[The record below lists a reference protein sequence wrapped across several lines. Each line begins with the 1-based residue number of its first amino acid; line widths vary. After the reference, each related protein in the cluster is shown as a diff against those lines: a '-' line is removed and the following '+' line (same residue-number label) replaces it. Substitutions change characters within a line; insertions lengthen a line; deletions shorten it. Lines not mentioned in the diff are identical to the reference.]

1 MSNEK
6 FKVKFGLAVGDTSAT
21 IDGANGNIVTNGD
34 IDVKGGN
41 ITNTTGALDI
51 ASTGGGNL
59 SLSPASPGQT
69 VVNSAL
75 DVNGNITAD
84 LLQIDNIQIDGNT
97 VSAVSGTLTLSTTSG
112 SNNVIIDPS
121 SGTTLNDGN
130 LILGQLNTNTV
141 LTTNGTGNLDI
152 RTGSWPTSANI
163 TLNDGANGNIVVDT
177 DGTGQV
183 VVNADV
189 DVNGTIYLDQ
199 LQVDNININGNTISS
214 TDTNGNII
222 VAPNGSGAV
231 QAQTGTLQLGTG
243 SADAQITTNGA
254 YDLTLNTNNGSS
266 SGTISIADGANGNIT
281 LTPNGTGIID
291 LTKNV
296 TADLGLSVTKTTTLG
311 GAQVNTSGDY
321 LSLVGGQGMTSPT
334 LYVGNDTATK
344 SGAIQLRDFGENRL
358 GGTSSSVAI
367 GQLIL
372 EAKRGLPASTGTSF
386 VPQTNFPFASLTMGG
401 YNGNSFTSEGAGGI
415 PPLAINGF
423 ATEAWNFETSSFTGS
438 ITGTTLTVTA
448 TGTGVITPGALLS
461 GTNILAGTNIT
472 TYGTGTGGTGT
483 YTVSRS
489 HSATGS
495 QTISGVTTT
504 AAGARH
510 IYQAQATGLRLD
522 ANSRMNYNVLNWV
535 APSTTTVSGVTIPQA
550 PQIQFSFG
558 NNSLAADI
566 TYTNTAGTQ
575 RYRSIGGGSTSFVN
589 QPFTISGT
597 AFQDTA
603 TFTADISG
611 TTMTVS
617 AVASGTLSIGQQIYG
632 TGVSQLTAITALG
645 TGTGGI
651 GTYTVS
657 ISQTVA
663 STTMVSGP
671 DDYTLR
677 GTNALSLIGSRRS
690 GISGRRNKLFQG
702 DGLGGINFFGTYQND
717 STSTATAN
725 RGARISATAE
735 ENFSSTAGGGR
746 LDITVMKTGTLLEV
760 AAASFTST
768 STTFKSDAF
777 TFQNSS
783 STNITGNN
791 INYNRVYGQFQ
802 YNTTITP
809 AAADTAYVF
818 PLGTPDFNNIASVGS
833 TSRLIPGAAGFYNI
847 QFSAQVE
854 NSDNAE
860 NIAYIWLRKNG
871 VDVTNSMG
879 RIGVVK
885 KNGSVNGATI
895 GAWNYLVNPANS
907 TDYYELAY
915 AVNDTAVTFVAN
927 AATAFGPS
935 TACIITTITPVGA

>member
-21 IDGANGNIVTNGD
+21 IDGTTGDIVTNGD